1 MGCNTGSPT
10 KFKFED
16 RILFIIVPLFVL
28 DGILNFW
35 GFHYHHL
42 HPTGVLAY
50 LCAFLNSMPMIAFIV
65 VFGLYLAEEK
75 DDFMRA
81 LWVQS
86 ILWGIGVTLTIT
98 TFCGTLANYGQGT
111 LIDISSVQFV
121 FSLVMCFT
129 MAVLKWRYR

>member
-1 MGCNTGSPT
+1 MGCNTGSPA

-16 RILFIIVPLFVL
+16 RILFIIVPLYVL
-28 DGILNFW
+28 GGILDFW
-35 GFHYHHL
+35 KSHYLHM
-42 HPTGVLAY
+42 HPTGALAY
-50 LCAFLNSMPMIAFIV
+50 LCAFLNSVPMIAFIV

-86 ILWGIGVTLTIT
+86 MLWGIGATLTIT

-121 FSLVMCFT
+121 FGLVMCFT
-129 MAVLKWRYR
+129 MIVLKWRYR